1 MISVFTHL
9 DEDYQFRWLAELQ
22 RIAKPGALV
31 VLTVN
36 GAKNG
41 QGFFFERS
49 YEEGLFP
56 AWYQNTYHSRDYV
69 FENFGKYF
77 EVLKTPAA
85 QHERPSGRGCAAKA
99 VSVSLS
105 APTVGASDF
114 YQSGDKSPHSKE
126 ASDFHDRHDF
136 YILSARMHTVR
147 LPAEP
152 LVVIQPTN
160 RWSLL
165 SFKDIW
171 AYRELLFFLT
181 WRDVKVRYKQT
192 ALGAAWAILQPLFMM
207 IIFTI
212 FFGRL
217 AAVDSAGIPYPVFA
231 LAGLVPWT
239 FFSNAITA
247 SGNSLVGSANLITK
261 VYFPRLIV
269 PAAAMLAGLVDFLLA
284 FILLCLLMIY
294 YQIVPTIQILFLPV
308 LVLLTALFSLGVGTW
323 FSALNVNIAT
333 CALPSRF

>member
-1 MISVFTHL
+1 
-9 DEDYQFRWLAELQ
+9 
-22 RIAKPGALV
+22 
-31 VLTVN
+31 
-36 GAKNG
+36 
-41 QGFFFERS
+41 
-49 YEEGLFP
+49 
-56 AWYQNTYHSRDYV
+56 
-69 FENFGKYF
+69 
-77 EVLKTPAA
+77 
-85 QHERPSGRGCAAKA
+85 
-99 VSVSLS
+99 
-105 APTVGASDF
+105 
-114 YQSGDKSPHSKE
+114 
-126 ASDFHDRHDF
+126 
-136 YILSARMHTVR
+136 MHTVR

-152 LVVIQPTN
+152 LVVIQPTK

-239 FFSNAITA
+239 FFSNSITA

-269 PAAAMLAGLVDFLLA
+269 PAAAMLAGLVDFALA
-284 FILLCLLMIY
+284 FVLLCLLMLY

-308 LVLLTALFSLGVGTW
+308 LVVLTALFSLGVGTW
-323 FSALNVNIAT
+323 FSALNVKYRDVRF
-333 CALPSRF
+333 ALPFLIQLWLFVSSVILPSSSIPQKWRWLLSLNPMSAIIEGYRSALFGLPFDWPALGIASGLTILTLLYAIYSFGRVERSFADII

>member
-1 MISVFTHL
+1 MES
-9 DEDYQFRWLAELQ
+9 
-22 RIAKPGALV
+22 
-31 VLTVN
+31 
-36 GAKNG
+36 
-41 QGFFFERS
+41 
-49 YEEGLFP
+49 
-56 AWYQNTYHSRDYV
+56 
-69 FENFGKYF
+69 
-77 EVLKTPAA
+77 
-85 QHERPSGRGCAAKA
+85 
-99 VSVSLS
+99 
-105 APTVGASDF
+105 
-114 YQSGDKSPHSKE
+114 
-126 ASDFHDRHDF
+126 
-136 YILSARMHTVR
+136 VR

-152 LVVIQPTN
+152 LVVIQPTS
-160 RWSLL
+160 RWSLV

-269 PAAAMLAGLVDFLLA
+269 PTAAMLAGLVDFVLA
-284 FILLCLLMIY
+284 FILLVLLMLY
-294 YQIVPTIQILFLPV
+294 YQIVPTIQLLFLPV

-323 FSALNVNIAT
+323 FSALNVKYRDVRF
-333 CALPSRF
+333 ALPFLIQLWLFVSSVILPSSAIPAKWRWLLMLNPMSGIIEGYRSALFGLPFDWPALGIASGLTILTLLYAIYAFGRVERSFADII

>member
-1 MISVFTHL
+1 
-9 DEDYQFRWLAELQ
+9 
-22 RIAKPGALV
+22 
-31 VLTVN
+31 
-36 GAKNG
+36 
-41 QGFFFERS
+41 
-49 YEEGLFP
+49 
-56 AWYQNTYHSRDYV
+56 
-69 FENFGKYF
+69 
-77 EVLKTPAA
+77 
-85 QHERPSGRGCAAKA
+85 
-99 VSVSLS
+99 
-105 APTVGASDF
+105 
-114 YQSGDKSPHSKE
+114 
-126 ASDFHDRHDF
+126 
-136 YILSARMHTVR
+136 MHTVR

-152 LVVIQPTN
+152 LVVIQPN
-160 RWSLL
+160 KRWSLL

-217 AAVDSAGIPYPVFA
+217 AGVGSSGIPYPVFA

-269 PAAAMLAGLVDFLLA
+269 PAAAMLAGLVDFVLA
-284 FILLCLLMIY
+284 FVLLVLLMLY
-294 YQIVPTIQILFLPV
+294 YQIVPTIQVLFLPV

-323 FSALNVNIAT
+323 FSALNVKYRDVRF
-333 CALPSRF
+333 ALPFLIQLWLFVSSVILPSTAIPPKWRWLLLLNPMSGIIEGYRSALFGLPFDWPALGIASGLTILTLLYAIYAFGRVERSFADII

>member
-1 MISVFTHL
+1 
-9 DEDYQFRWLAELQ
+9 
-22 RIAKPGALV
+22 
-31 VLTVN
+31 
-36 GAKNG
+36 
-41 QGFFFERS
+41 
-49 YEEGLFP
+49 
-56 AWYQNTYHSRDYV
+56 
-69 FENFGKYF
+69 
-77 EVLKTPAA
+77 
-85 QHERPSGRGCAAKA
+85 
-99 VSVSLS
+99 
-105 APTVGASDF
+105 
-114 YQSGDKSPHSKE
+114 
-126 ASDFHDRHDF
+126 
-136 YILSARMHTVR
+136 MHTVR

-152 LVVIQPTN
+152 LVVIQPTK

-217 AAVDSAGIPYPVFA
+217 AAVDSAGIPYPAFA

-269 PAAAMLAGLVDFLLA
+269 PAAAMLAGLVDFVLA
-284 FILLCLLMIY
+284 FVLLILLMLY
-294 YQIVPTIQILFLPV
+294 YQIVPTIQVLFLPV

-323 FSALNVNIAT
+323 FSALNVKYRDVRF
-333 CALPSRF
+333 ALPFLIQLWLFVSSVILPSSAIPQKWRWLLTLNPMSGIIEGYRSALFGLPFDWPALGIASGLTILTLLYAIYAFARVERSFADII

>member
-1 MISVFTHL
+1 MDSIH
-9 DEDYQFRWLAELQ
+9 
-22 RIAKPGALV
+22 
-31 VLTVN
+31 
-36 GAKNG
+36 
-41 QGFFFERS
+41 
-49 YEEGLFP
+49 
-56 AWYQNTYHSRDYV
+56 
-69 FENFGKYF
+69 
-77 EVLKTPAA
+77 
-85 QHERPSGRGCAAKA
+85 
-99 VSVSLS
+99 
-105 APTVGASDF
+105 
-114 YQSGDKSPHSKE
+114 
-126 ASDFHDRHDF
+126 
-136 YILSARMHTVR
+136 

-152 LVVIQPTN
+152 LVVIQPN
-160 RWSLL
+160 KRLSLL

-217 AAVDSAGIPYPVFA
+217 AGVASAGIPYPLFA

-239 FFSNAITA
+239 FFSNSITA

-284 FILLCLLMIY
+284 FMLLVLLMFY
-294 YQIVPTIQILFLPV
+294 YRVTLTAQILFLPV
-308 LVLLTALFSLGVGTW
+308 LVILTALFSLGVGTW
-323 FSALNVNIAT
+323 MSALNVKYRDVRFALPFLIQLWLFVSSVIVPSTSLPQKWRWLLMLNPMSGIIEGYRSALFGLPFDWPALGTASVLTIAT
-333 CALPSRF
+333 LIYAIFAFGRVERSFADII

>member
-1 MISVFTHL
+1 MDNVH
-9 DEDYQFRWLAELQ
+9 
-22 RIAKPGALV
+22 
-31 VLTVN
+31 
-36 GAKNG
+36 
-41 QGFFFERS
+41 
-49 YEEGLFP
+49 
-56 AWYQNTYHSRDYV
+56 
-69 FENFGKYF
+69 
-77 EVLKTPAA
+77 
-85 QHERPSGRGCAAKA
+85 
-99 VSVSLS
+99 
-105 APTVGASDF
+105 
-114 YQSGDKSPHSKE
+114 
-126 ASDFHDRHDF
+126 
-136 YILSARMHTVR
+136 

-152 LVVIQPTN
+152 LVVIQPSK
-160 RWSLL
+160 RLSML
-165 SFKDIW
+165 SFRDIW

-217 AAVDSAGIPYPVFA
+217 AGVASAGIPYPLFA

-284 FILLCLLMIY
+284 FMLLVLLMFY
-294 YQIVPTIQILFLPV
+294 YRVTLTAQILFLPV

-323 FSALNVNIAT
+323 MSALNVKYRDVRF
-333 CALPSRF
+333 ALPFLIQLWLFVSSVIVPSSSLPQKWRWLLMLNPMSGIIEGYRSALFGLPFDWPALGTASVLTIVTLLYAIYAFGRVERSFADII